1 MNRSAIQA
9 DITTMMANAVSDRL
23 RDAGAVVVGF
33 ADLAP
38 LDETTRQG
46 FPRAVSFAMPLIPAI
61 VAGTHAYLQTVG
73 VAPEA

>member
-1 MNRSAIQA
+1 MNDSLM
-9 DITTMMANAVSDRL
+9 TKTVSDRL

-46 FPRAVSFAMPLIPAI
+46 FPRAV
-61 VAGTHAYLQTVG
+61 
-73 VAPEA
+73 